1 MRIILLGSPGAGKG
15 TQAQSISNKYSIPHI
30 STGDIFRMNISNGT
44 ELGILAK
51 SYMDK
56 GLLVPDNVT
65 IDLVKNRLK
74 EEDTKNGFLL
84 DGFPRT
90 IYQADVLE
98 ELLKE
103 ENQKIDAALLI
114 KVPRGFIIK
123 RMTGRRVCPNCGAS
137 YHLEFNPPTQ
147 KGICDDCGSSLIQRK
162 DDTEE
167 TVQERLDIYDFQT
180 LPLIEYYTQ
189 KGILKS
195 VDGTKAIN
203 EVFEEIIEILGDNK

>member
-1 MRIILLGSPGAGKG
+1 LRIILLGSPGAGKG

-65 IDLVKNRLK
+65 IDLVKTRLK

-90 IYQADVLE
+90 IYQADVLD

-103 ENQKIDAALLI
+103 DSQKIDAALLI

-180 LPLIEYYTQ
+180 LPLIEYYTE

-203 EVFEEIIEILGDNK
+203 EVFEEIIEILGDIK

>member
-30 STGDIFRMNISNGT
+30 STGDIFRMNISSGT

-65 IDLVKNRLK
+65 IDLVKTRLK

-90 IYQADVLE
+90 IYQADVLD

-103 ENQKIDAALLI
+103 DSQKIDAALLI

-180 LPLIEYYTQ
+180 LPLIEYYTE

-203 EVFEEIIEILGDNK
+203 EVFEEIIEILGDIK